1 MSRPVIVTLS
11 DGARTADV
19 RVERTDGRAQHYV
32 STFGVSIAVTA
43 LAEVISV
50 TVIREH
56 HGHDTE
62 AESVIVIGPIRR
74 RVHFSPSRAPSLP
87 FEILVAARFAD
98 PAPTTAETL
107 TALVG
112 AWLSMH
118 PDKRAYVATISRD
131 VALALDELAGILD
144 A

>member
-11 DGARTADV
+11 DGTRTADV
-19 RVERTDGRAQHYV
+19 RVERSGTSHYV
-32 STFGVSIAVTA
+32 STFGVNVSVTA
-43 LAEVISV
+43 HADVIGV
-50 TVIREH
+50 TVYREH

-62 AESVIVIGPIRR
+62 AESVLVIGPIRR

-87 FEILVAARFAD
+87 FEILVAARYAD
-98 PAPTTAETL
+98 PAPATAETL
-107 TALVG
+107 DALVT

-118 PDKRAYVATISRD
+118 PDKRAHVAMISRD
-131 VALALDELAGILD
+131 VANVLDDLSGILD